1 MLSEN
6 PLNQRVM
13 LMTTYLSQF
22 KSIVRRSRGALMP
35 LKGCPACRL
44 LVAALV
50 FTSLPLMAGT
60 VADTTIT
67 VQKRVRVE
75 RDGRWLEQVTVEK
88 WRPQETAAIVCDV
101 WDAHHC
107 LNAVRR
113 IEEMAPRMNELLE
126 AARARGV
133 LVIHAPSGCMARYEQ
148 HPARLRARQAPAA
161 PNLPADI
168 GKWCDR
174 IPSEG
179 KGRYPLDQEDGGEDD
194 DPVEHGQWHERL
206 AGMGRDPKAPWKAQI
221 DVLRIDER
229 DAISDSGIE
238 IWNLLEQ
245 RGIRNVVLLGV
256 HTNMC
261 VLGRPFGL
269 RQMARN
275 GKNVVLVRD
284 LTDTMYNP
292 QRWPFVTHYVG
303 TDRIVEHIEKYVC
316 PTITSVDFLGGQPF
330 RFRADR
336 RSILFV
342 IGESEY
348 KTSETLPEFARTELV
363 RSGFQVTIIQADEK
377 SPNDFPGLVEAA
389 KAADLMLISVR
400 RRTPTQAQLDAVRA
414 HLAAGKPL
422 VGIRTASHAFALP
435 NNEAPEAGRATWP
448 DFDPIV
454 LGGRYTGHWGDGP
467 KVSLSLAP
475 GAKDHPLLVGIDP
488 LRMEG
493 NGSLYRVAPLEAS
506 TTPLIIGTIPGH
518 PPEPVAWTNK
528 PRMGKSRVFYTSL
541 GHPDDFQNP
550 MFRKLLLHGLCWA
563 LEIAPPGTPD
573 RGD

>member
-1 MLSEN
+1 
-6 PLNQRVM
+6 
-13 LMTTYLSQF
+13 MTSYSTRYR
-22 KSIVRRSRGALMP
+22 SIIRRTGISPMIA
-35 LKGCPACRL
+35 KGRPAYRL
-44 LVAALV
+44 LLAASV
-50 FTSLPLMAGT
+50 ITSLSLMAGT
-60 VADTTIT
+60 GPDTAIT
-67 VQKRVRVE
+67 VHKRTRVE
-75 RDGRWLEQVTVEK
+75 RNGVWVEQIAVEK
-88 WRPQETAAIVCDV
+88 WRPEETAVIVCDV

-133 LVIHAPSGCMARYEQ
+133 LIIHAPSDCMAPYQ
-148 HPARLRARQAPAA
+148 KHPARLRAQQAPRA
-161 PNLPADI
+161 PNLPPAID
-168 GKWCDR
+168 KWCSR
-174 IPSEG
+174 IPAEG
-179 KGRYPLDQEDGGEDD
+179 RGRYPLDQEDGGEDD
-194 DPVEHGQWHERL
+194 DPVEHVQWHERL
-206 AGMGRDPKAPWKAQI
+206 AGMGRDPKAPWKAEI

-229 DAISDSGIE
+229 DAISDSGVE

-245 RGIRNVVLLGV
+245 RGIRNVLLLGV

-292 QRWPFVTHYVG
+292 QRRPFVTHFVG

-330 RFRADR
+330 RFKADR
-336 RSILFV
+336 RSILFI

-348 KTSETLPEFARTELV
+348 RTSETLPAFARTELE
-363 RSGFQVTIIQADEK
+363 RSGFSVTIVQADEK
-377 SPNDFPGLVEAA
+377 TPNDFPGLVEAA

-400 RRTPTQAQLDAVRA
+400 RRTPTRAELDAVRA

-422 VGIRTASHAFALP
+422 VGIRTASHAFALS

-448 DFDPIV
+448 DFDPTV
-454 LGGRYTGHWGDGP
+454 LGGHYVGHWGEGP
-467 KVSLSLAP
+467 KVSLRLAP

-488 LRMEG
+488 LQIEG
-493 NGSLYRVAPLEAS
+493 NGSLYRVTPLEVS
-506 TTPLIIGTIPGH
+506 TTPLIIGEIPGR
-518 PPEPVAWTNK
+518 PPEPVAWTNT
-528 PRMGKSRVFYTSL
+528 PRVGKSHVFYTSL
-541 GHPDDFQNP
+541 GHPDDFRNP

-563 LEIAPPGTPD
+563 LEIAPPGMPE
-573 RGD
+573 

>member
-1 MLSEN
+1 
-6 PLNQRVM
+6 
-13 LMTTYLSQF
+13 MTSYSLQLRP
-22 KSIVRRSRGALMP
+22 IVRRSRVGLMALH
-35 LKGCPACRL
+35 GRPACRL
-44 LVAALV
+44 LPAALV
-50 FTSLPLMAGT
+50 LASMSLMAGS

-67 VQKRVRVE
+67 IHKRARVE
-75 RDGRWLEQVTVEK
+75 RDGRWLEQITVEK
-88 WRPQETAAIVCDV
+88 WRPQESAVIVCDV

-126 AARARGV
+126 AARARGA
-133 LVIHAPSGCMARYEQ
+133 LVIHAPSGCMDRYEQ
-148 HPARLRARQAPAA
+148 HPARLRARQAPAV
-161 PNLPADI
+161 PNLPPDI
-168 GKWCDR
+168 GKWCNR
-174 IPSEG
+174 IPAEE

-194 DPVEHGQWHERL
+194 DPVEHRQWHERL

-245 RGIRNVVLLGV
+245 RNIRNVVLLGV

-316 PTITSVDFLGGQPF
+316 PTITSVAFLGGQPF
-330 RFRADR
+330 RFRTDR
-336 RSILFV
+336 RSILMV

-348 KTSETLPEFARTELV
+348 RTNETLPEFARKELE
-363 RSGFQVTIIQADEK
+363 RSGFQVTVVQADE
-377 SPNDFPGLVEAA
+377 SNPNDFPGLVEAA
-389 KAADLMLISVR
+389 KAADLILISVR
-400 RRTPTQAQLDAVRA
+400 RRTPVQAQLDALKA

-422 VGIRTASHAFALP
+422 VGIRTASHAFALR
-435 NNEAPEAGRATWP
+435 NNPAPEPGRATWP
-448 DFDPIV
+448 DFDPTV
-454 LGGRYTGHWGDGP
+454 LGGRYTNHTGEGP
-467 KVSLSLAP
+467 KVNLMFAP

-493 NGSLYRVAPLEAS
+493 NGSLYRVTPLEAS
-506 TTPLIIGTIPGH
+506 TTPLLIGRIPGH
-518 PPEPVAWTNK
+518 QPEPVAWTNT
-528 PRMGKSRVFYTSL
+528 PRVGRSRVFYTSL
-541 GHPDDFQNP
+541 GHPDDFKNA
-550 MFRKLLLHGLCWA
+550 MFRKLLLHGVCWA
-563 LEIAPPGTPD
+563 LGIAPPGMPE
-573 RGD
+573 

>member
-1 MLSEN
+1 MMDFDKDSAC
-6 PLNQRVM
+6 PL
-13 LMTTYLSQF
+13 L
-22 KSIVRRSRGALMP
+22 A
-35 LKGCPACRL
+35 
-44 LVAALV
+44 AALV
-50 FTSLPLMAGT
+50 FASLSLTAGIA
-60 VADTTIT
+60 ADTTIT
-67 VQKRVRVE
+67 VHKRARVE
-75 RDGRWLEQVTVEK
+75 REGLWTEQVAVEK

-126 AARARGV
+126 NARSRGV
-133 LVIHAPSGCMARYEQ
+133 LIIHAPSGCMARYER

-161 PNLPADI
+161 PNLPPDI
-168 GKWCDR
+168 GKWCPR
-174 IPSEG
+174 IPAEER
-179 KGRYPLDQEDGGEDD
+179 GRYPLDQEDGGEDD
-194 DPVEHGQWHERL
+194 DPVEHRQWHERL

-229 DAISDSGIE
+229 DAISDSGVE

-292 QRWPFVTHYVG
+292 QRWPFVTHFVG

-330 RFRADR
+330 RFKADR
-336 RSILFV
+336 RSILLV
-342 IGESEY
+342 IGEPEY
-348 KTSETLPEFARTELV
+348 KTSETLPEFARKELEP
-363 RSGFQVTIIQADEK
+363 SGFQVKIIQADEK
-377 SPNDFPGLVEAA
+377 NPNDFPGLVEAA
-389 KAADLMLISVR
+389 KTADLMLISVG
-400 RRTPTQAQLDAVRA
+400 RRTPTPAQLDAVRS

-422 VGIRTASHAFALP
+422 AGIRTASHAFALRG
-435 NNEAPEAGRATWP
+435 NEAPAAGRSLWS
-448 DFDPIV
+448 DFDPTV
-454 LGGRYTGHWGDGP
+454 LGGRYTDHTGEGP
-467 KVSLSLAP
+467 KVSLTFAP
-475 GAKDHPLLVGIDP
+475 GAKDHPLMVGIDP
-488 LRMEG
+488 LRFEG
-493 NGSLYRVAPLEAS
+493 NGSLYRVSPLEAS
-506 TTPLIIGTIPGH
+506 TTPLIIGTIPGFA
-518 PPEPVAWTNK
+518 PEPVAWTNT

-541 GHPDDFQNP
+541 GHPDDFRNP

-563 LEIAPPGTPD
+563 LQIAPPGRPE
-573 RGD
+573 